1 MCKTESKNGL
11 KTPLTYLAL
20 GCQPMRSRLR
30 EKLCQGGQM
39 ALTLA
44 CLLERAFARSIS
56 LSGDV
61 GDAVIQKTRSF
72 NNHHLYVRERETEIS
87 KLLACKG

>member
-1 MCKTESKNGL
+1 
-11 KTPLTYLAL
+11 
-20 GCQPMRSRLR
+20 
-30 EKLCQGGQM
+30 M

-56 LSGDV
+56 LSEDV
-61 GDAVIQKTRSF
+61 GDAVIPKKTRSF

-87 KLLACKG
+87 KLLVCEG